1 MHEINNFK
9 DFNIK
14 PRVNSFVGEK
24 IQVQKLFNLP
34 IKVLEYKIEPSK
46 QKKGTELLTLQ
57 IEKSGE
63 KRIVFTGSTV
73 LMDMIKR
80 VPENAFPFMT
90 TIKGDNDYYEFT

>member
-1 MHEINNFK
+1 MNNFK

-14 PRVNSFVGEK
+14 PRINAFVGDK
-24 IQVQKLFNLP
+24 ISVQKLFNLE
-34 IKVLEYKIEPSK
+34 IKVLAFKLEPSK
-46 QKKGTELLTLQ
+46 QKKGTDLLTLQ

-73 LMDMIKR
+73 LIDQIKR
-80 VPENAFPFMT
+80 VSDDKFPFKT

>member
-1 MHEINNFK
+1 MNSFK

-14 PRVNSFVGEK
+14 PRVSGFVGEK

-34 IKVLEYKIEPSK
+34 ITVLKFTVEPSR
-46 QKKGTELLTLQ
+46 QKAGTKLLTLQ

-73 LMDMIKR
+73 LIDQIQR
-80 VPENAFPFMT
+80 VPEDKFPFT
-90 TIKGDNDYYEFT
+90 TVIRGDNDYFEFT

>member
-1 MHEINNFK
+1 MNNFK

-14 PRVNSFVGEK
+14 PKINSFVGEK

-34 IKVLEYKIEPSK
+34 IKVLDFKIEPSK

-73 LMDMIKR
+73 LIDMIKR
-80 VPENAFPFMT
+80 VPDDKLPFIT